1 MPGNPGLLHPRTA
14 AQIAGIRSLQDLF
27 RNSCGGLARHQKAD
41 DRTPYQL
48 HTDPILHRRGNL
60 PAAPGRPQT
69 PDPCENMSNDTQ
81 NSRDSGDSRRRRSR
95 GGQNRRNNNNSN
107 RSDGRTEGRQE
118 GGGRR
123 QDGNRSGGGRGK
135 QGSSSGKPQRRPMP
149 APVQLSWWQKLLKTI
164 GLYKEPV
171 RPPRPE
177 RRPDKQEPKG
187 NREPRRT
194 KTRDARSD
202 TSRDES
208 RNNSSRDES
217 RSEESPRGNKRGGNR
232 RGERDGNR
240 PRGGDPSS
248 VENRR
253 VYVGNLSYDVTESDL
268 EELFKGVGAV
278 RRVEIVYNRNTHRSK
293 GYGFIEMIDIDEA
306 KRTVEVLHDQFF
318 MGRKLTVSGAKS
330 KDHEEAENEDEKNIA
345 ENQAMPPLAPVKPE
359 VTSLIDEPVTEEKP
373 VAAEPKVQI
382 ATTEENHEVPT
393 EEFSPEADTS
403 EEIKEEPKS

>member
-1 MPGNPGLLHPRTA
+1 
-14 AQIAGIRSLQDLF
+14 
-27 RNSCGGLARHQKAD
+27 
-41 DRTPYQL
+41 
-48 HTDPILHRRGNL
+48 
-60 PAAPGRPQT
+60 
-69 PDPCENMSNDTQ
+69 MSDDTQ

-95 GGQNRRNNNNSN
+95 GGQNRSNNNNNSN
-107 RSDGRTEGRQE
+107 RSDGRSDGRQE

-123 QDGNRSGGGRGK
+123 QGGGNRSGGRTK
-135 QGSSSGKPQRRPMP
+135 QGSGSGSGKPQRRPMP
-149 APVQLSWWQKLLKTI
+149 ASVQLSWWQKLLKTV

-177 RRPDKQEPKG
+177 RRPDREDGKG
-187 NREPRRT
+187 GGKGRGDREPRRT

-202 TSRDES
+202 DSSHDQSRGDS
-208 RNNSSRDES
+208 RG
-217 RSEESPRGNKRGGNR
+217 EEREERPKRGGKR
-232 RGERDGNR
+232 RNNDRNDHR
-240 PRGGDPSS
+240 PRGGDPST

-278 RRVEIVYNRNTHRSK
+278 RRVEIVYNRSTHRSK

-345 ENQAMPPLAPVKPE
+345 ENQIVPPLAPTKPE
-359 VTSLIDEPVTEEKP
+359 VTSLIDDEVTEEKAP
-373 VAAEPKVQI
+373 EPELKPEIV
-382 ATTEENHEVPT
+382 TSDENLEVPT
-393 EEFSPEADTS
+393 EEFSPEADTP
-403 EEIKEEPKS
+403 EEIKDQAKS